1 MPTTVIIGELTI
13 GALLAQAAISYA
25 ISFAVTRIFGKK
37 PPKMQDNGVRQQ
49 IPPATVNSLPVVYG
63 DAYLGGVFVDACLT
77 TDQKQMYYVMA
88 ISSISPNG
96 QFSYDTTKMYYGDRL
111 ITFAGDDQTRVA
123 SLTDGDG
130 NVDTKINTNL
140 NISLYTSDASGNITN
155 INGQNPWSSSTN
167 SMGSGS
173 GLPSNLQWT
182 STNRKMYS
190 MAFAIVRLNYN
201 QDAGTT
207 QLQPITFKV
216 KQALNGTGVAKP
228 GDVWYDYMTNTEYG
242 GAVDTDLID
251 SSSATALNTYSDQLI
266 TFTDNQGDP
275 ATQARYR
282 INGVFDTGTS
292 VLENIETLLTCC
304 DSWMSYNAALGK
316 WSIVVNKAE
325 STAMAFD
332 DTNIVGDIKVTT
344 VDINQMVNQIEA
356 KFPNALNKDIPDYVL
371 LETPSY
377 LLYPNEPV
385 NKYTTEF
392 NMTNNSVQAQ
402 YLANRILEQARE
414 DLIVSFKTTYVGIQV
429 NAGDVVSVT
438 NSSYGWNQKLFRVM
452 KVNEA
457 SLQDGTLGAALE
469 LNEYNSQVYDDKD
482 ITQFS
487 PAPNSYFSSP
497 DFFSALSA
505 PVVGDLDPTA
515 TVPSFSVSCTM
526 PATGRVTS
534 VTLFYTTT
542 PTPTTTDWTTL
553 NVQTATNSQPFTN
566 SSVVK
571 FTHVSLPTGTYY
583 FAFKVANNISQSQL
597 SSLSSV
603 LNWTPTPSVAVE
615 GTFIATFNPSS
626 FQVPYISTPSFTGIA
641 PKLYGTTASGSVDF
655 VTSQTDADSAFIAN
669 TWRIGGSPYTGNSDI
684 VKSNITIG
692 NPTDGGTYA
701 LFPAPTAM
709 SDVSATLS
717 VPVRYKDSNGTV
729 VQGATA
735 SIQFVLSFQ
744 GQSSR
749 ICYTKTTLS
758 SLDTSPA
765 TITTAGNSSFPP
777 NDSWGAG
784 TVWQATPQ
792 TIVAGESVYQSDG
805 IYNPVLDQ
813 TVWNV
818 PYLSNLKVGQLS
830 AISAYMGTL
839 VAGTINTGTSATLQ
853 MGADSSGS
861 VWRLT
866 RTTSTLLPPAY
877 FIDNAPNTATPDMM
891 WFSNNRTATTG
902 VTYNGNCLFIV
913 PNGNQGIIISDPNT
927 NSNVAMLAVTGRRYE
942 GQAVFTAYGTGNGQH
957 GVRIRHYNT
966 PPGSGGTANAS
977 GICATESGNAFYAEV
992 GGYGPFTGTHDG
1004 LLPNGITAEVG
1015 DILVDTQLIAK
1026 NGVSDVLYEVA
1037 QSNIANSPAIGIY
1050 VDGIPLSK
1058 DVPAS
1063 MIDRT
1068 VNIPSNPTYDPE
1080 TGEIAYESWSNPPT
1094 AQYEQIK
1101 NDYQLININAVG
1113 EGQINVCGENGDIAV
1128 GDFIVTS
1135 SMLGKGMKQSDD
1147 ILHNYTVARAREAVT
1162 FSSPNEVKMIACIY
1176 LCG

>member
-266 TFTDNQGDP
+266 TFTDNQGNP

-332 DTNIVGDIKVTT
+332 DSNIVGDIKVTT

-597 SSLSSV
+597 SALSDV

-777 NDSWGAG
+777 NNSWGTG

-839 VAGTINTGTSATLQ
+839 VAGTINTGAGAAFLT
-853 MGADSSGS
+853 MGADSNGS

-866 RTTSTLLPPAY
+866 RSNATLLPPAY
-877 FIDNAPNTATPDMM
+877 LIDNTPNGGSGGGAPSSM
-891 WFSNNRTATTG
+891 WITQSNRSDGECLMINNGGGGNGIAIGDSNATT
-902 VTYNGNCLFIV
+902 NGNPLFTV
-913 PNGNQGIIISDPNT
+913 NGYRQ
-927 NSNVAMLAVTGRRYE
+927 E
-942 GQAVFTAYGTGNGQH
+942 GQAKVTGIGTGLGQH
-957 GVRIRHYNT
+957 AMRFLHYNT
-966 PPGSGGTANAS
+966 VGGTLNAS
-977 GICATESGNAFYAEV
+977 GIAATEGGKAFYAEV
-992 GGYGPFTGTHDG
+992 GGYGPFTGVHDG
-1004 LLPNGITAEVG
+1004 LIPINTSIEIG
-1015 DILVDTQLIAK
+1015 DILVDTTLIAK
-1026 NGVSDVLYEVA
+1026 NGVSDVLYEIT
-1037 QSNIANSPAIGIY
+1037 QSSISNQVAIGIY
-1050 VDGIPLSK
+1050 ASKMPLNAGA
-1058 DVPAS
+1058 PAA

-1068 VNIPSNPTYDPE
+1068 LTVAYDQIYDPV
-1080 TGEIAYESWSNPPT
+1080 TGELVSEQFKNPPT
-1094 AQYEQIK
+1094 LQYEEIK
-1101 NDYQLININAVG
+1101 DLYDLVNINAVG

-1162 FSSPNEVKMIACIY
+1162 FSSQTEVKMIACIY